1 MANRIT
7 GIELPTDANSKVVQN
22 GNPIGVVLAT
32 TYDATISSA
41 TSVSLNA
48 ATTSY
53 EVLAIDKPVL
63 LRFAANVST
72 SAFDAT
78 IAANQKVIF
87 YRDPAVT
94 TISVIEASATA
105 AVSIIER

>member
-1 MANRIT
+1 MSQIT
-7 GIELPTDANSKVVQN
+7 SALPVDANQKPIEN
-22 GNPIGVVLAT
+22 GNLVGTVLAV

-41 TSVSLNA
+41 TSISLNA
-48 ATTSY
+48 ATTSF
-53 EVLAIDKPVL
+53 EVLAIDKPIL

-72 SAFDAT
+72 SAFNAV
-78 IAANQKVIF
+78 IPANGSKVF

-105 AVSIIER
+105 IVAVIER

>member
-1 MANRIT
+1 MSRINAT
-7 GIELPTDANSKVVQN
+7 LPID
-22 GNPIGVVLAT
+22 GNNKPIPQGNLVGEVIAT

-41 TSVSLNA
+41 TSITLDES
-48 ATTSY
+48 TTSF

-63 LRFAANVST
+63 VRFAADVST
-72 SAFDAT
+72 SAFDAVVP
-78 IAANQKVIF
+78 ANESKVF

-105 AVSIIER
+105 IVAVIER

>member
-1 MANRIT
+1 MASQISSQ
-7 GIELPTDANSKVVQN
+7 LPVDANAKPLQY
-22 GNPIGVVLAT
+22 GNLVGPVLAI

-41 TSVSLNA
+41 TSVTLNA

-53 EVLAIDKPVL
+53 EVLAIDKPIL
-63 LRFAANVST
+63 LRFAASVST
-72 SAFDAT
+72 SAFDAV
-78 IAANQKVIF
+78 IPANQSKVF

-105 AVSIIER
+105 AVAVIER

>member
-1 MANRIT
+1 MSRIRSA
-7 GIELPTDANSKVVQN
+7 LPVDGNNKEIPN
-22 GNPIGVVLAT
+22 GNLVGTVLAV

-41 TSVSLNA
+41 TSISLNA

-53 EVLAIDKPVL
+53 EVLAIDKPIL
-63 LRFAANVST
+63 LRFAASVST
-72 SAFDAT
+72 SAFDAV
-78 IAANQKVIF
+78 IPANESKVF

-105 AVSIIER
+105 IVAVIER

>member
-1 MANRIT
+1 MSQIKAS
-7 GIELPTDANSKVVQN
+7 LPID
-22 GNPIGVVLAT
+22 GNQKSIQGGNLDGPVLAT

-41 TSVSLNA
+41 NSIVLNT

-63 LRFAANVST
+63 LRFAASVST
-72 SAFDAT
+72 SAFDAV
-78 IAANQKVIF
+78 IPANQSKVF

-94 TISVIEASATA
+94 TISVLEASATA
-105 AVSIIER
+105 IVAVIER